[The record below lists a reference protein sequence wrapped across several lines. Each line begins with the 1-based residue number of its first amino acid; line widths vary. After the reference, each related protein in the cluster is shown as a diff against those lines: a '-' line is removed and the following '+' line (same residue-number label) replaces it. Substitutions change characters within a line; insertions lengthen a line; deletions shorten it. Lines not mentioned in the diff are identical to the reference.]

1 MENLIVSGKYY
12 RKLLQLR
19 ERDIQR
25 AKKKFLKKGRNH
37 LNDPKLAEFY
47 SKLQVEFSDKLYEIK
62 FKCCFTLY
70 LYLYLKSQA
79 KSYYEDEPKRPFNIS
94 QPINVNLQRIVNLS
108 GIARNTVKRA
118 LEELKQLRFINQCKY
133 VSPEYHNS
141 TKEIMLVNDHFML
154 CYDNTHHCVH
164 FTIDPK

>member
-12 RKLLQLR
+12 RKLLQMR
-19 ERDIQR
+19 EKDIQR

-37 LNDPKLAEFY
+37 LNDPKLAEFFA
-47 SKLQVEFSDKLYEIK
+47 KLQVEFSDKLYEIK
-62 FKCCFTLY
+62 YKCSFTLY

-79 KSYYEDEPKRPFNIS
+79 KSYYDDDRPFNIS
-94 QPINVNLQRIVNLS
+94 QPINVNLQRIVILS

-118 LEELKQLRFINQCKY
+118 LEELKQLRFINQCRH
-133 VSPEYHNS
+133 VSPEFHNS
-141 TKEIMLVNDHFML
+141 TKEIMLVNDLYML
-154 CYDNTHHCVH
+154 CYDEIHHAVH